1 MDERQVGANNS
12 AGGCSTTEIQFRAA
26 TLKRHTPISK
36 PIDPGWNMVDVD
48 EGGGG
53 GGQRFNFLAGDTW
66 RHGPIKRQV

>member
-36 PIDPGWNMVDVD
+36 PIDRGGTWWTSMRE
-48 EGGGG
+48 EGEEGDDSI
-53 GGQRFNFLAGDTW
+53 FSLATLGDTG
-66 RHGPIKRQV
+66 R